1 MKFLRIIF
9 PFFIITFLSQ
19 YVSAQPSTVERPRL
33 VVGIMVDGLQQ
44 KHIDLLWNY
53 FDPNGFKKIIGQG
66 ANCRNV
72 SYNIVSAGNASDIAT
87 VMTGSIPYYNGIV
100 GNNYYNRTEDE
111 IQSIIQDDDQIG
123 IGTKQTLSAHNLL
136 ASTISDEIILAN
148 PGKSKSYA
156 VALSP
161 EEAIMLGG
169 HTANSV
175 AWMDDINYKWIT
187 TGYYSDGLSH
197 WADEMNVNGVFQN
210 YMSRTWGL
218 YTTLI
223 PICQNQIVKTKNGD
237 SFMIPQQKRANIHKL
252 PFCEQHQ
259 LLTVWLRNLD

>member
-1 MKFLRIIF
+1 MKFLRNIFIF
-9 PFFIITFLSQ
+9 PIFIFFCLT
-19 YVSAQPSTVERPRL
+19 VSAQSSVIERPRL

-53 FDPNGFKKIIGQG
+53 FDPNGFKKLIGQG

-87 VMTGSIPYYNGIV
+87 VMTGSTPYYNGVV
-100 GNNYYNRTEDE
+100 GNNFYSRSDDN
-111 IQSIIQDDDQIG
+111 IQSIIQDDNQIG

-136 ASTISDEIILAN
+136 ASTIGDEIMLAN

-169 HTANSV
+169 HTAKSV
-175 AWMDDINYKWIT
+175 AWMD
-187 TGYYSDGLSH
+187 SL
-197 WADEMNVNGVFQN
+197 
-210 YMSRTWGL
+210 
-218 YTTLI
+218 
-223 PICQNQIVKTKNGD
+223 C
-237 SFMIPQQKRANIHKL
+237 L
-252 PFCEQHQ
+252 PEYG
-259 LLTVWLRNLD
+259 RLDAAER